1 MSLFRLSP
9 RDGRSPNWQRS
20 GYIGTIIVRASN
32 EMSAREIAERAFVRM
47 VDFKGIH
54 GRMLHSPW
62 LAAREVSCVRAEP
75 IDGISEEGPEGV
87 VFPPS
92 AVELVRSGG

>member
-1 MSLFRLSP
+1 MSLFKLSP

-20 GYIGTIIVRASN
+20 GYVGAIIVRAS
-32 EMSAREIAERAFVRM
+32 SDGAAREIAERAFVQM

-62 LAAREVSCVRAEP
+62 LDAREVSCVRAEP
-75 IDGISEEGPEGV
+75 IDGLSEEGPEGV

-92 AVELVRSGG
+92 AVELARSN